1 MLLSPLKAINTGKDA
16 DLTMKAIGLD
26 IGTTTICALVCDTKT
41 GRVIKTI
48 TLKNDTFIKTAYPF
62 EKVQDPNL
70 ILDKASS
77 IISSLTEEFDDIIS
91 IGVTGQMHGIV
102 YLNTNGDAVSN
113 LFTWQDESGNQV
125 YKGKTYSAYISD
137 LTGYKVA
144 SGFGSATFFYHWVN
158 KIVPKDAVTFCTIH
172 DYVALKLAGIKVP
185 IVHVSN
191 AASFGLFDINSLSF
205 DEKAIDLLKIPFSFF
220 PRVSKDEAVLGYY
233 NDRIPVSIAIGDNQ
247 ASFIGSVC
255 DLESC
260 ILVNVGTGS
269 QISFVSNDK
278 VSDNLELRPCANN
291 KFISVGSSLCG
302 GRAFAALEKFFRDTA
317 EMVTGEKYSSA
328 YPEID
333 KMLSGLDEIKTDL
346 RVSTKLSGTRKN
358 PDERG
363 FIHNIGLDNLT
374 PQDFTIG
381 FLNGIAYELYDMY
394 NSVGKNVKMG
404 LTKLVGSGNGLR
416 QNKALIKIFENMF
429 DMKLLIPT
437 HKEEAAFGAFLFS
450 LVANKTYG
458 TISSAQK
465 LIKYE

>member
-1 MLLSPLKAINTGKDA
+1 
-16 DLTMKAIGLD
+16 MKAIGLD

-48 TLKNDTFIKTAYPF
+48 TEKNDTFIKTAYPF

-70 ILDKASS
+70 ILDKASA
-77 IISSLTEEFDDIIS
+77 IISSLIEEFDDIIS

-102 YLNTNGDAVSN
+102 YLNSNGDAVSN

-125 YKGKTYSAYISD
+125 YKDNTYAGYISD
-137 LTGYKVA
+137 LTGYTVA
-144 SGFGSATFFYHWVN
+144 SGFGSATFFYHCVN
-158 KIVPKDAVTFCTIH
+158 KSVPIDAVTFCTIH
-172 DYVALKLAGIKVP
+172 DYVALKLAGIKAP
-185 IVHVSN
+185 IVHVSD
-191 AASFGLFDINSLSF
+191 AASFGLFDITSLSF
-205 DEKAIDLLKIPFSFF
+205 DKKSIDLLKIPSSFF
-220 PRVSKDEAVLGYY
+220 PRISKDEDILGYY

-255 DLESC
+255 DLDSC

-269 QISFVSNDK
+269 QISFVSKDQVNDI
-278 VSDNLELRPCANN
+278 LELRPCANN

-302 GRAFAALEKFFRDTA
+302 GRAFAALENFFRDAA
-317 EMVTGEKYSSA
+317 EMVTGEKCASA
-328 YPEID
+328 YPGID
-333 KMLSGLDEIKTDL
+333 KMLSSLDDIKTDL
-346 RVSTKLSGTRKN
+346 WVSTKLSGTRKN
-358 PDERG
+358 PDESG
-363 FIHNIGLDNLT
+363 CIHNIRLDNLT

-394 NSVGKNVKMG
+394 NSVGKDIKKD

-416 QNKALIKIFENMF
+416 QNKTLIKIFENLF
-429 DMKLLIPT
+429 DMKLMIPK

-450 LVANKTYG
+450 LVANKTYD